1 MKFKL
6 FDKTFQA
13 GESATLAMPLP
24 SMYSCAPMYL
34 PIKILNGTKE
44 GPCILVFGMLNGNEF
59 NSIEIIN
66 NLLDEVNP

>member
-34 PIKILNGTKE
+34 PIKNTKWDKRRSMY
-44 GPCILVFGMLNGNEF
+44 ISLWYA
-59 NSIEIIN
+59 
-66 NLLDEVNP
+66 